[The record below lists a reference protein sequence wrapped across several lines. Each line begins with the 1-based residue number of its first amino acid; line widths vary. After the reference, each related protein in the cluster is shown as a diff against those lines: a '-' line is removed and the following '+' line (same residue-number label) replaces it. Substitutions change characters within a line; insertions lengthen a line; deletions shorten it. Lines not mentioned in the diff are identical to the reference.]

1 MATVR
6 LDLAAAV
13 DSGQQGTT
21 TRPLDGGVLS
31 LGRAHTPARGR
42 GTAPLLPS
50 GHHGRCAAALGS
62 IGRRQ
67 EEREEE

>member
-1 MATVR
+1 MDTVR

-42 GTAPLLPS
+42 ETAPSLLFS
-50 GHHGRCAAALGS
+50 VGAMGAAVASVLGW
-62 IGRRQ
+62 
-67 EEREEE
+67 